1 MTIAYL
7 VLYTKTAPNEME
19 THAISIPDEETRLF
33 NTAEHPFAKALS
45 TVQVSITSGQHD
57 CGNPG
62 GVVQSLGEF
71 NPQHSN

>member
-1 MTIAYL
+1 MTVACL
-7 VLYTKTAPNEME
+7 VVYTKTAPNEME

-33 NTAEHPFAKALS
+33 NTTEHPFAKALS
-45 TVQVSITSGQHD
+45 TEQVSIPSAQHD

-62 GVVQSLGEF
+62 GVVQSLEEF